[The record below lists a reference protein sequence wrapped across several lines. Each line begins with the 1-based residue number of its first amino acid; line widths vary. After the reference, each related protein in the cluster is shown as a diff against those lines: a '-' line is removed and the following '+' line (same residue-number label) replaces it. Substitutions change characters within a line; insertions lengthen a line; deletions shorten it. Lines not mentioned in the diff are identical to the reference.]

1 MCALYVENY
10 VLGVRVNFLI
20 LLLQVGEPG
29 KLLGV
34 DEIVSGLEKL
44 GESPEVTNSLR
55 QYLRPAFATLP
66 MYGLSSISSAVFVI
80 LSTFQ
85 EAPARASCRW

>member
-1 MCALYVENY
+1 M
-10 VLGVRVNFLI
+10 
-20 LLLQVGEPG
+20 GEPG

-55 QYLRPAFATLP
+55 QYLRPALATLP
-66 MYGLSSISSAVFVI
+66 MYGLSSGYPVFDI